1 MCFGA
6 ESFYT
11 GPVHPVSAVVT
22 PEISP
27 SYGAQSVTS
36 ILLVLISRIF
46 KRGG

>member
-11 GPVHPVSAVVT
+11 GPVHPVSALVT

-27 SYGAQSVTS
+27 SYGAQSDCDIYAVDPH
-36 ILLVLISRIF
+36 IKNF
-46 KRGG
+46 